1 MIAEFKSHKI
11 AYIVLST
18 VLFILVLSFLH
29 FWPDRVKQRIV
40 AIIMSLFY
48 LLWGIIVHSNSNHIN
63 SKIIFEY
70 LAVSLLSGSILILLT
85 F

>member
-18 VLFILVLSFLH
+18 VLFICVLLFLH
-29 FWPDRVKQRIV
+29 FWPDRSKQRIV
-40 AIIMSLFY
+40 AVLMSLFY
-48 LLWGIIVHSNSNHIN
+48 FFWGIIVHKNSKHIN
-63 SKIIFEY
+63 SKVIFEY
-70 LAVSLLSGSILILLT
+70 LAVSLLSGTILILLT